1 MSYWRNLSSVLVG
14 SIAAQTL
21 PVLGSLVIARQYPP
35 NEFGIYSIWLGFTLF
50 IAVCLTCRLETCLP
64 TEEDGEPRRLAV
76 IYVLSTIIIFLFILF
91 MALIFFHLIGL
102 KYFELLT
109 FKHICFLIVASA
121 LMAFVQTWQSW
132 SAAEG
137 FYKKLSIIR
146 IAQTGS
152 IVTFQIL
159 IGTFQKD
166 ATGLILGQTFG
177 LLLSLLVCFF
187 IMPIRANISTL
198 EFRNRMI
205 NFWKKNKKFPIF
217 SLPADAIN
225 SASAQ
230 LPLILIGSKFGA
242 EMAGYY
248 ALTFRVLG
256 APIGLLG
263 SSALDVFKRHA
274 AVAYRERGECL
285 QEYLHTLKIL
295 SVLTIVSSLSFFFFS
310 NSLFAFAFGMSWAMS
325 GEIAV
330 WLIPLFALRFVASPL
345 SYMVYIAGKQHLDLG
360 WQISLFI
367 VTMVTINFIP
377 SFKIAVMSYSLCY
390 AFLYIIYLFMSYKL
404 SLGHIND
411 RNN

>member
-14 SIAAQTL
+14 SIVAQIL
-21 PVLGSLVIARQYPP
+21 PVLGSIVIVRQYSP

-50 IAVCLTCRLETCLP
+50 IAVCLTGRLENSLP

-76 IYVLSTIIIFLFILF
+76 IYVLSTIIILLCILF
-91 MALIFFHLIGL
+91 SAFIFLNLIVSKYYGLLPL
-102 KYFELLT
+102 KYIYFS
-109 FKHICFLIVASA
+109 IVASGF
-121 LMAFVQTWQSW
+121 MAFVQTWQTW
-132 SAAEG
+132 AAAEG

-146 IAQTGS
+146 IVQAGS
-152 IVTFQIL
+152 VITFQII
-159 IGTFQKD
+159 IGIFQKD
-166 ATGLILGQTFG
+166 AAGLILGQILG
-177 LLLSLLVCFF
+177 LFISLLVCFF
-187 IMPIRANISTL
+187 IMPIGANIVTS
-198 EFRNRMI
+198 EFGNRI
-205 NFWKKNKKFPIF
+205 LNFWKKNKKFPIF

-225 SASAQ
+225 SASSQ

-242 EMAGYY
+242 EMAGYF

-285 QEYLHTLKIL
+285 YEYLHTLKTL
-295 SVLTIVSSLSFFFFS
+295 SVLTIISSFSFFFFAK
-310 NSLFAFAFGMSWAMS
+310 SLFVVAFGKNWIMS

-367 VTMVTINFIP
+367 VTMTTINFIP
-377 SFKIAVMSYSLCY
+377 SFKIAIMSYSLSY
-390 AFLYIIYLFMSYKL
+390 TFLYIIYLFMSYKL
-404 SLGHIND
+404 SLGHTND